1 MLMAD
6 VMLWT
11 LVIVG
16 FCLAQQGLWL
26 LCRALWPRRLAAA
39 AERCATRPVVS
50 FLVGLPVTA
59 AAIAAVA
66 LAGNA
71 LGALGQA
78 FAFAGFIAF
87 WVYANLGA
95 AAFATYVGQRLTSPA
110 DLARP
115 WAATVRGGVALEL
128 AWLVPVVGWV
138 GVFPVSIVL
147 GTGAV
152 TLAMF
157 SRRPG
162 VGTDA
167 PEDTPVAAPRV
178 GESTLEPVTN
188 FGAAAPPAAI
198 VTPPPL
204 PSGYSGA
211 TAQGFLTSRAERAEA
226 TR

>member
-39 AERCATRPVVS
+39 TERCARRPVVS

-66 LAGNA
+66 VAGNA
-71 LGALGQA
+71 LGAVGQA
-78 FAFAGFIAF
+78 LAFAGFIAF

-152 TLAMF
+152 TFAIF
-157 SRRPG
+157 SRRRG
-162 VGTDA
+162 AEAHATDVA
-167 PEDTPVAAPRV
+167 QGAAHDANRPDAHAASTP
-178 GESTLEPVTN
+178 
-188 FGAAAPPAAI
+188 FGAAGSPAAI
-198 VTPPPL
+198 AAPPPL
-204 PSGYSGA
+204 PTDYAGA
-211 TAQGFLTSRAERAEA
+211 PGAWSTSVRPAEA

>member
-39 AERCATRPVVS
+39 TEHCARRPVVS

-59 AAIAAVA
+59 AAIASVAV
-66 LAGNA
+66 AGNA
-71 LGALGQA
+71 LGAVGQA
-78 FAFAGFIAF
+78 LAFAGFIAF

-128 AWLVPVVGWV
+128 AWLVPVVGWL
-138 GVFPVSIVL
+138 GVFPVSVVL

-157 SRRPG
+157 SRRRG
-162 VGTDA
+162 A
-167 PEDTPVAAPRV
+167 ESRV
-178 GESTLEPVTN
+178 QEVVQ
-188 FGAAAPPAAI
+188 GAAHDA
-198 VTPPPL
+198 
-204 PSGYSGA
+204 GA
-211 TAQGFLTSRAERAEA
+211 SSDTN
-226 TR
+226 

>member
-26 LCRALWPRRLAAA
+26 LCRALWPGRLAAA
-39 AERCATRPVVS
+39 TERCNRRPVVS

-59 AAIAAVA
+59 AAMAAVA
-66 LAGNA
+66 VAGNA
-71 LGALGQA
+71 LGAVGQA
-78 FAFAGFIAF
+78 LAFAGFIAF
-87 WVYANLGA
+87 WVYANLGT

-128 AWLVPVVGWV
+128 AWLVPVVGWL

-157 SRRPG
+157 SRRRGAEAQAPTVGAVAAQRPG
-162 VGTDA
+162 VDSTGQSARFDA
-167 PEDTPVAAPRV
+167 AD
-178 GESTLEPVTN
+178 S
-188 FGAAAPPAAI
+188 PAAI
-198 VTPPPL
+198 AAPPPL
-204 PSGYSGA
+204 PMGYAGA
-211 TAQGFLTSRAERAEA
+211 PGNWSPSAQPAEA

>member
-39 AERCATRPVVS
+39 TERCATRPVVS

-59 AAIAAVA
+59 AAVAAVA
-66 LAGNA
+66 IAGNA
-71 LGALGQA
+71 LGAVGQA
-78 FAFAGFIAF
+78 LAFAGFIAF

-128 AWLVPVVGWV
+128 AWLVPVVGWL

-157 SRRPG
+157 SRGRG
-162 VGTDA
+162 AEAQAAEVGAVAGQALRDEPTAQSA
-167 PEDTPVAAPRV
+167 P
-178 GESTLEPVTN
+178 
-188 FGAAAPPAAI
+188 FGAAGSPAAI
-198 VTPPPL
+198 AAPPPL
-204 PSGYSGA
+204 PMGCAGA
-211 TAQGFLTSRAERAEA
+211 PGVWSTGAKTAEA